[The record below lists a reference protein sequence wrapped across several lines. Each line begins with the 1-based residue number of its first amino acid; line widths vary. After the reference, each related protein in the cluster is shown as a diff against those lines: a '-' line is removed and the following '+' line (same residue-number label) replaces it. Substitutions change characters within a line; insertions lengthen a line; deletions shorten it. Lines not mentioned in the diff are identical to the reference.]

1 MEYVVKIIADVL
13 AALYQTA
20 GASLLLAALVM
31 CVYMLG
37 RKQGAGPVVRAWIRQ
52 FRTSGW
58 FRKHFFL
65 VFYVSMMLFRTLLC
79 RTIWGNPLD
88 HVLGIW
94 SLHNNGELYT
104 ENFENLILFLPFIV
118 LLFWAQEERDH
129 YKEKS
134 IQDVLILSFKISFL
148 FSLGIEFC
156 QLFFKLG
163 TFQLADLFFNTV
175 GGLLGGIWYWG
186 FDRSRRKIESAIRRF
201 GGWDVTPWRSA
212 DEEQKSSGTYA
223 MTENPS
229 MDRSVS
235 EAMGENA
242 TPEIKEDPKERM
254 DSRYRAIERL
264 IREAGKKMVKARP
277 SDAMIH
283 QKEGLANFCTDYDM
297 EIQRFLIKGFS
308 EILPGAAFF
317 GEEDTEGN
325 VGAQADGEF
334 TFYIDPIDGTT
345 NFMFDYHHS
354 CISVG
359 LAHKDQM
366 IAGFVYH
373 PYINDMYIAIRGKG
387 SYLNGKRIQ
396 LADKSVTEGIVE
408 FGCARY
414 NEAGIDWLFRV
425 VKDMFQNS
433 LSIRCGGSAALGL
446 CRAASGSN
454 TVYLE
459 LKLQP
464 YDYAAASV
472 ILEEAGG
479 VITQIDGSPITL
491 HEGCSIIGGTP
502 KAWKESKED
511 FERLRDSSAEGTT
524 KVKLNK

>member
-1 MEYVVKIIADVL
+1 
-13 AALYQTA
+13 
-20 GASLLLAALVM
+20 
-31 CVYMLG
+31 
-37 RKQGAGPVVRAWIRQ
+37 
-52 FRTSGW
+52 
-58 FRKHFFL
+58 
-65 VFYVSMMLFRTLLC
+65 
-79 RTIWGNPLD
+79 
-88 HVLGIW
+88 
-94 SLHNNGELYT
+94 
-104 ENFENLILFLPFIV
+104 
-118 LLFWAQEERDH
+118 
-129 YKEKS
+129 
-134 IQDVLILSFKISFL
+134 
-148 FSLGIEFC
+148 
-156 QLFFKLG
+156 
-163 TFQLADLFFNTV
+163 
-175 GGLLGGIWYWG
+175 
-186 FDRSRRKIESAIRRF
+186 
-201 GGWDVTPWRSA
+201 
-212 DEEQKSSGTYA
+212 
-223 MTENPS
+223 
-229 MDRSVS
+229 
-235 EAMGENA
+235 
-242 TPEIKEDPKERM
+242 
-254 DSRYRAIERL
+254 
-264 IREAGKKMVKARP
+264 
-277 SDAMIH
+277 
-283 QKEGLANFCTDYDM
+283 
-297 EIQRFLIKGFS
+297 
-308 EILPGAAFF
+308 
-317 GEEDTEGN
+317 
-325 VGAQADGEF
+325 
-334 TFYIDPIDGTT
+334 
-345 NFMFDYHHS
+345 MFDYHHS

-502 KAWKESKED
+502 KAWKESKEV
-511 FERLRDSSAEGTT
+511 FERLRDSSAEETT

>member
-1 MEYVVKIIADVL
+1 MKRKVL
-13 AALYQTA
+13 SVMLCAAM
-20 GASLLLAALVM
+20 V
-31 CVYMLG
+31 
-37 RKQGAGPVVRAWIRQ
+37 
-52 FRTSGW
+52 
-58 FRKHFFL
+58 
-65 VFYVSMMLFRTLLC
+65 VSMTAC
-79 RTIWGNPLD
+79 GGSDAKENTASANAS
-88 HVLGIW
+88 V
-94 SLHNNGELYT
+94 SETEQGEAT
-104 ENFENLILFLPFIV
+104 EQD
-118 LLFWAQEERDH
+118 AQEEEPITCTLTVWSPSED
-129 YKEKS
+129 
-134 IQDVLILSFKISFL
+134 QDPEYGQWLNTMCDQFNELHPNWDITFNYGVCTESDAKKLVPQDIDAAADVFIYSSTGLENL
-148 FSLGIEFC
+148 CQANSLTEFGGKY
-156 QLFFKLG
+156 LD
-163 TFQLADLFFNTV
+163 TIRENYSSVLADSLTYDDGVYGVPMTTNT
-175 GGLLGGIWYWG
+175 Y
-186 FDRSRRKIESAIRRF
+186 FMYYD
-201 GGWDVTPWRSA
+201 
-212 DEEQKSSGTYA
+212 KS
-223 MTENPS
+223 
-229 MDRSVS
+229 V
-235 EAMGENA
+235 
-242 TPEIKEDPKERM
+242 
-254 DSRYRAIERL
+254 
-264 IREAGKKMVKARP
+264 
-277 SDAMIH
+277 
-283 QKEGLANFCTDYDM
+283 
-297 EIQRFLIKGFS
+297 FS
-308 EILPGAAFF
+308 EDDIKSLDTMLEKGKVAIPLNNGFYLASFYLGAGATFF

-325 VGAQADGEF
+325 AGAQADGEF

-414 NEAGIDWLFRV
+414 NEAGIDCLFRV

-502 KAWKESKED
+502 KAWKESKEA

>member
-13 AALYQTA
+13 AVLYQTA
-20 GASLLLAALVM
+20 GASLLLAVLVM

-37 RKQGAGPVVRAWIRQ
+37 RKQGTGPVVRAWIRN

-58 FRKHFFL
+58 FRRHFFL
-65 VFYVSMMLFRTLLC
+65 TFYTGMMLFRTILC
-79 RTIWGNPLD
+79 RSIWGNPLE

-94 SLHNNGELYT
+94 GLSNDGKIYT

-118 LLFWAQEERDH
+118 LLLWAGEEKEH
-129 YKEKS
+129 FKEKS
-134 IQDVLILSFKISFL
+134 IQDVLILSFKVSFL

-163 TFQLADLFFNTV
+163 TFQLTDLFFNTV

-186 FDRSRRKIESAIRRF
+186 FDRARKKIEGAVRRA
-201 GGWDVTPWRSA
+201 GGWDVTPWKSVNEEENSA
-212 DEEQKSSGTYA
+212 GNYNI
-223 MTENPS
+223 TENPA
-229 MDRSVS
+229 MDRSVAA
-235 EAMGENA
+235 AMGETISSDA
-242 TPEIKEDPKERM
+242 KEDPEERM
-254 DSRYRAIERL
+254 DARYRAIERL
-264 IREAGKKMVKARP
+264 IRDAGRKMVRARP

-297 EIQRFLIKGFS
+297 EIQRFLIRGFS

-325 VGAQADGEF
+325 AGADAQGEF

-359 LAHKDQM
+359 LAHREQM

-373 PYINDMYIAIRGKG
+373 PYINEMYVAIRGKG
-387 SYLNGKRIQ
+387 SYLNGKRLYLQ
-396 LADKSVTEGIVE
+396 DRSVEEGIVE

-425 VKDMFQNS
+425 VKEMFQNS

-502 KAWKESKED
+502 KAWKESREAFARLKETP
-511 FERLRDSSAEGTT
+511 EAEDSKKEI
-524 KVKLNK
+524 L